1 MRRGVFSL
9 TLILLALVIW
19 VVSPAPGAAQGKQ
32 VNIITVKGIIDPF
45 VARYVRQ
52 AIAASEAAGVECL
65 IIELDTPGGT
75 DAAMRDIVQ
84 SIMNSQVP
92 VVVYVAPQGARAASA
107 GLFITMAAHVAVMAP
122 GTNIGAAH
130 PVGITAPLTGTL
142 ETKVTQDA
150 VAYIRALAQERARN
164 VEWVEEAVRNS
175 VSITAA
181 EALEKKVV
189 DLLAPNTDELL
200 KLLDGRKVV
209 VAGRE
214 VTLETASVSTRK
226 LKMSWADEA
235 LHALVNPDIAY
246 ILLSLGILGLI
257 AEFYHPGAM
266 LPGITGLICLILA
279 FVAFGSLPVNWGGI
293 ALIVLAIVL
302 FILDIKVAGFA
313 LSVGGG
319 VAFIIGSLMLFSP
332 WPSVSPVMPRVGVS
346 PWLIGL
352 MTAAFVGFFLF
363 VVSAVWRAQRAR
375 VRSGID
381 TVIGATGRATSDLN
395 PVGTVL
401 VKSEDWTAE
410 AVEPP
415 IHKGEKIVV
424 VGREGIRLKVKKAH
438 ESLNS
443 SLNAEGLQ

>member
-1 MRRGVFSL
+1 MRRGVVSL
-9 TLILLALVIW
+9 TLILLALVVW
-19 VVSPAPGAAQGKQ
+19 VVSPAPGAAQGNR

-52 AIAASEAAGVECL
+52 AVAASEADNAECL

-84 SIMNSQVP
+84 SIMNSRVP

-107 GLFITMAAHVAVMAP
+107 GLFITMAAHVAAMAP

-150 VAYIRALAQERARN
+150 VAYIRALAQERERN

-181 EALEKKVV
+181 EALEKKVIDMV
-189 DLLAPNTDELL
+189 VPSTEELL
-200 KLLDGRKVV
+200 RQLDGRTVV
-209 VAGRE
+209 VAGE
-214 VTLETASVSTRK
+214 EITLKTASASTSR

-246 ILLSLGILGLI
+246 ILLSLGVLGLI

-266 LPGITGLICLILA
+266 LPGITGVICLILA

-313 LSVGGG
+313 LSIGGG

-332 WPSVSPVMPRVGVS
+332 LSPTSPVMPRVMVS
-346 PWLIGL
+346 PWLIGM
-352 MTAAFVGFFLF
+352 MTAMFVGFFLF

-375 VRSGID
+375 VLSGID
-381 TVIGATGRATSDLN
+381 TVIGATGWATSDLD

-410 AVEPP
+410 AVEAP
-415 IHKGEKIVV
+415 IRKGERIVV
-424 VGREGIRLKVKKAH
+424 VGREGIRLKVKKA
-438 ESLNS
+438 
-443 SLNAEGLQ
+443 